1 MPRRTLRL
9 SDDLELAILSAIL
22 EGRCSPDVVR
32 PEELGKAG
40 KVVLYAAKALEK
52 PTYPGV
58 LLHAVEVQGQDKLQ
72 IRDYLLAVQKAGG
85 ETSAAEV
92 LQAIRD
98 KQQLVDLVNAASG
111 MLATSKGRI
120 DLGLLSGYLERDSS
134 GSPAGVGCVAERLKD
149 GFPAPPQGLRLKS
162 LPNLYAKTGGVH
174 GSWVIGGE
182 PKLGKTALA
191 WQVTLDAAR
200 TNDIPAIYY
209 DLENS
214 FGVMIEH
221 TRQIYK
227 GDLDRVRE
235 ATSRIYYRDSIRTL
249 EADLQRIPPPALV
262 VVDHVQRLPGNVEF
276 RKAGLDRWIHRLDS
290 LKKRGYTVLMIS
302 EIGRAMYNSDAY
314 IGAFKETG
322 EIEYAAET
330 AIQLLWGPDRKL
342 VEVHVVANRHR
353 PHTGLV
359 SLLQRYNSWAFR
371 ELNDSGDEPPME
383 VD

>member
-1 MPRRTLRL
+1 M
-9 SDDLELAILSAIL
+9 
-22 EGRCSPDVVR
+22 
-32 PEELGKAG
+32 G
-40 KVVLYAAKALEK
+40 KVVLYAIQALEQ
-52 PTYPGV
+52 PTYAGV
-58 LLHAVEVQGQDKLQ
+58 LLHATDVQGKDKVGV
-72 IRDYLLAVQKAGG
+72 RDYLLAVQKAGAD
-85 ETSAAEV
+85 SDAAEV
-92 LQAIRD
+92 LQCIRD
-98 KQQLVDLVNAASG
+98 KQQLVELVNAASS

-120 DLGLLSGYLERDSS
+120 DLGLLGGYLERDSAGGVS
-134 GSPAGVGCVAERLKD
+134 GLSPVSEKLRD
-149 GFPAPPQGLRLKS
+149 GFPEPPQGLALRS
-162 LPNLYAKTGGVH
+162 LPHLYEQTGGIH
-174 GSWVIGGE
+174 GSWVVGGE

-191 WQVTLDAAR
+191 WQITLDASK
-200 TNDIPAIYY
+200 TNNIPAIYY

-214 FGVMIEH
+214 FGVMIDH

-227 GDLDRVRE
+227 GDLKRVRE
-235 ATSRIYYRDSIRTL
+235 ATERIYYRDSIRTL

-330 AIQLLWGPDRKL
+330 AIQLLWGSDRRV

-353 PHTGLV
+353 PHTGLI
-359 SLLQRYNSWAFR
+359 SLLQRYNGWAFR
-371 ELNDSGDEPPME
+371 ELTGAGAEAPEEID
-383 VD
+383 

>member
-1 MPRRTLRL
+1 MARKSNLRL

-22 EGRCSPDVVR
+22 SGRCGAGVVR
-32 PEELGKAG
+32 PEEIGALG
-40 KVVLYAAKALEK
+40 KVVLYAAQALEK
-52 PTYPGV
+52 PTYAGV
-58 LLHAVEVQGQDKLQ
+58 LLHATDVQGKDKIQ
-72 IRDYLLAVQKAGG
+72 VRDYLLAVQKAGAD
-85 ETSAAEV
+85 SDVAEV
-92 LQAIRD
+92 LQCIRD
-98 KQQLVDLVNAASG
+98 KQQLVDLVNAASA

-120 DLGLLSGYLERDSS
+120 DLGLLGGYLERDAAGGS
-134 GSPAGVGCVAERLKD
+134 GIHPLAERLKD
-149 GFPAPPQGLRLKS
+149 GFPDPPQGLALKS
-162 LPNLYAKTGGVH
+162 LPHLYECTGGLH

-182 PKLGKTALA
+182 PKLGKTAVS
-191 WQVTLDAAR
+191 WQIALDVSK
-200 TNDIPAIYY
+200 TNGIPVIYY

-214 FGVMIEH
+214 MGVMIDH

-227 GDLDRVRE
+227 GDLKRVRE
-235 ATSRIYYRDSIRTL
+235 ATERIYYRDSIRTL
-249 EADLQRIPPPALV
+249 EADLQRIPPPALI

-302 EIGRAMYNSDAY
+302 EIGRAQYNSDAY

-342 VEVHVVANRHR
+342 VECHVVANRHR
-353 PHTGLV
+353 PHTGLI
-359 SLLQRYNSWAFR
+359 SLLQRYNGWAFR
-371 ELNDSGDEPPME
+371 EINDQGEVPTE